1 MAGKHVKQVEKLR
14 KRDGKAKK
22 DLSGEDAG
30 KRFDTQAINHEH
42 EKLVQWLKTVKF
54 RKVLFGGVDET
65 QLWKK
70 LEELNRLYEAAI
82 SAERA
87 RYDALIQAYTES
99 YDAEI
104 LKYKSMLMQQCRTQN
119 SGTGGPVPRA
129 DRGEWENGN

>member
-1 MAGKHVKQVEKLR
+1 MTGKQ
-14 KRDGKAKK
+14 KK
-22 DLSGEDAG
+22 NYRRECW

-54 RKVLFGGVDET
+54 RKVLFGGVDEM

-87 RYDALIQAYTES
+87 RYDALVQAYTES

-104 LKYKSMLMQQCRTQN
+104 LRYKRVLMQQGHMRN
-119 SGTGGPVPRA
+119 SETGELIPRA
-129 DRGEWENGN
+129 DREERENGN